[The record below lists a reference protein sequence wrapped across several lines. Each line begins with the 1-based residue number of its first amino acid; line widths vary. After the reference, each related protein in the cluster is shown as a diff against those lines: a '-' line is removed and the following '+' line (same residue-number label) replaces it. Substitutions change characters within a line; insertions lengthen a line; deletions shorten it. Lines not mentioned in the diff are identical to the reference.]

1 MTSNTFYV
9 YVLKVWNPTIFFFL
23 IRRFFLSTR
32 RLVSIVALEDDG
44 FVLDVGHHDVGDV
57 YLSRFSSTTH
67 RTFEAQSC
75 VCAAETVLPN
85 HHTSDAACGVTSQ
98 HKTTMSMIN
107 HIVLHNDVLASV
119 GRGILLVCTDFHA
132 DAIIAHI
139 DNIINYQPNIDIRE
153 VYAIAILGIPENLG
167 G

>member
-1 MTSNTFYV
+1 
-9 YVLKVWNPTIFFFL
+9 
-23 IRRFFLSTR
+23 
-32 RLVSIVALEDDG
+32 
-44 FVLDVGHHDVGDV
+44 
-57 YLSRFSSTTH
+57 
-67 RTFEAQSC
+67 
-75 VCAAETVLPN
+75 
-85 HHTSDAACGVTSQ
+85 
-98 HKTTMSMIN
+98 MSMIN